1 MTSNGA
7 TSNGATPML
16 TALLPGAAEA
26 ELEDWGPLDE
36 ATGEPMAVHGLE
48 LWVDGEKSA
57 GIWQVTAGPSYWR
70 QEENEVIYVLS
81 GRMTVTPDG
90 GEPLDVNA
98 GDIAVFPLGWAG
110 TWQIHETLRKVYA
123 IF

>member
-1 MTSNGA
+1 MTTPTVL
-7 TSNGATPML
+7 TS
-16 TALLPGAAEA
+16 LLPSAADA
-26 ELEDWGPLDE
+26 ELEDWGQLAE

-48 LWVDGEKSA
+48 LWVDGAKSA
-57 GIWQVTAGPSYWR
+57 GIWQVTPGPSYWK

-98 GDIAVFPLGWAG
+98 GDIAVFPLGWSG
-110 TWQIHETLRKVYA
+110 TWVIHETLRKVYV